1 MIKLICEHAGY
12 LDSVISVCDFELF
25 LILLQSRQLVF
36 GFTWW
41 HHQNR
46 NLDLDFFL
54 HASALYF
61 LLSSEYDF
69 MLCLCDTRSE
79 TIKYDKS
86 VNIKHYDL
94 GKQKLL

>member
-1 MIKLICEHAGY
+1 MIKLICEHAVY

-25 LILLQSRQLVF
+25 FILLQSRKLVF
-36 GFTWW
+36 DFSWW
-41 HHQNR
+41 HQNR

-54 HASALYF
+54 MPLHELYT
-61 LLSSEYDF
+61 LLSSEYNF
-69 MLCLCDTRSE
+69 MLCLCDRRSE

-86 VNIKHYDL
+86 VNIKHYDP

>member
-36 GFTWW
+36 DFTWW

-54 HASALYF
+54 MPLHYTFCLVANTT
-61 LLSSEYDF
+61 
-69 MLCLCDTRSE
+69 LCFAYVTRE
-79 TIKYDKS
+79 
-86 VNIKHYDL
+86 V
-94 GKQKLL
+94 KLLNMIRV